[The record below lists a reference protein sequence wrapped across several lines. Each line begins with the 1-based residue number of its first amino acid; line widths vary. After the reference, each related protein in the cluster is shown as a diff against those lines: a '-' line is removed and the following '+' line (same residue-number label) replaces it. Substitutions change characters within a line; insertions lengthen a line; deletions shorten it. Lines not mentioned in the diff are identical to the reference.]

1 MSLNPRQ
8 ERFAQEYVKD
18 FNSTQA
24 AVRAGYSERTAYSQG
39 QRLLKNVEVQSRV
52 ESLMQE
58 ATERNKVT
66 IDQVINEYAKIA
78 FNDPRRFF
86 HADGSPKAIHE
97 LDADAAA
104 CLSGLDV
111 EERLTEDD
119 VFARTKKYKLLDK
132 KGALDSLMR
141 YFGGFSDRVQLGADD
156 TLASFLQRI
165 SGETAGL
172 PSERGDVPE
181 E

>member
-1 MSLNPRQ
+1 MALNSRQ

-24 AVRAGYSERTAYSQG
+24 AVRAGYAERSAKVTAS
-39 QRLLKNVEVQSRV
+39 RLLTNANVQARV
-52 ESLMQE
+52 EELANE
-58 ATERNKVT
+58 VTERNNIT
-66 IDQVINEYAKIA
+66 IDQVVNEYAKIA
-78 FNDPRRFF
+78 FNDPRKFF

-111 EERLTEDD
+111 EERFNEGEM
-119 VFARTKKYKLLDK
+119 VAVTKKYKLIDK

-141 YFGGFSDRVQLGADD
+141 YFGGFSDRVQIGADD
-156 TLASFLQRI
+156 TLTSFLQRI
-165 SGETAGL
+165 SGETFGL
-172 PSERGDVPE
+172 PSERGDVPDE
-181 E
+181 